1 MDKGGRGEGRERG
14 GKGEGREMGVRE
26 IGTEEE
32 REGRW
37 EWGGER
43 DRRRGRGV

>member
-1 MDKGGRGEGRERG
+1 
-14 GKGEGREMGVRE
+14 MGVRE

-43 DRRRGRGV
+43 DRRRGKGSEKGQGRQGEDVECEVM